1 MKNKHHFF
9 LLKGSGELGDY
20 GLNFIFLE
28 VFIFNNLELLLL
40 SLVFLIDCFK
50 KSSSK
55 NVTRSGSELLF
66 YFD

>member
-28 VFIFNNLELLLL
+28 VFIFTFFPGPL
-40 SLVFLIDCFK
+40 
-50 KSSSK
+50 
-55 NVTRSGSELLF
+55 GPAAPPA
-66 YFD
+66 